1 LPHRNAESALNRW
14 SHQHWLLAGL
24 FAFLGTTLIAIV
36 PGFAS
41 AMRQPAVKIT
51 RTTLSLP
58 LPPSNRTASAE
69 PASGWQFVRVR
80 SGQTLGSVFAEQ
92 HQSNALMNQLLQAS
106 SSDNALIHLREGQEF
121 AFNLDADNHLKAFR
135 YDRDDNNRV
144 ELVVDKNQVHE
155 TVTPR
160 QVEHRIEVTA
170 GTITSSLYA
179 DGARV
184 GLSSAA
190 INEMA
195 NIFKYDIDFVQD
207 LRDGDQFQVVYDDIY
222 RDGQRVGNGGIVGAT
237 FVNRGKRFT
246 AFRYEH
252 GGQVEYFDDTGRPLK
267 KTLLRIPIEF
277 ARLSSTFGMR
287 EHPILGRMRMHK
299 GVDYAAPTGT
309 PIMAAGDARVKFVGW
324 KNGYGRCVELD
335 HGQGRSTFY
344 GHMSAWGKYSIGQHV
359 NQGAI
364 IGYVGMTGL
373 ATGPHLH
380 YEFRVNEVQVNPLSV
395 TMPKPEPLAG
405 NELMAFRLATAPAMA
420 KLQLIEK
427 NTRVALR

>member
-1 LPHRNAESALNRW
+1 LPHRIAESALNRW
-14 SHQHWLLAGL
+14 SRQHWILAGVA
-24 FAFLGTTLIAIV
+24 AFLGTLLIAIV
-36 PGFAS
+36 PGFAN
-41 AMRQPAVKIT
+41 AMRQPAVKISH
-51 RTTLSLP
+51 TTFELP
-58 LPPSNRTASAE
+58 LPPSEQGAG

-80 SGQTLGSVFAEQ
+80 SGQTLGAVFAEQ
-92 HQSNALMNQLLQAS
+92 HQSSALMNRLLAAS
-106 SSDNALIHLREGQEF
+106 GSPAALTHLREGQEF
-121 AFNLDADNHLKAFR
+121 AFNLDGDNQLKAFR
-135 YDRDDNNRV
+135 FDRDDNNRV
-144 ELVVDKNQVHE
+144 ELTVDHDQVRA
-155 TVTPR
+155 TVIPR

-195 NIFKYDIDFVQD
+195 NVFKYDIDFVED

-222 RDGQRVGNGGIVGAT
+222 RDGQRVGSGGIVGAT

-246 AFRYEH
+246 AFRFEH
-252 GGQVEYFDDTGRPLK
+252 DGKAEFFDETGRPLR
-267 KTLLRIPIEF
+267 KTLMRIPIEF

-287 EHPILGRMRMHK
+287 NHPVLGRMRMHK
-299 GVDYAAPTGT
+299 GVDYAARTGT

-324 KNGYGRCVELD
+324 KNGYGRCLELD

-344 GHMSAWGKYSIGQHV
+344 GHMSAWGKYSVGQHV

-380 YEFRVNEVQVNPLSV
+380 YEFRVNGTQVNPLSV
-395 TMPKPEPLAG
+395 TMPQPLPLSGAQ
-405 NELMAFRLATAPAMA
+405 LVAFRAATAPAIA
-420 KLQLIEK
+420 KLQLLEK

>member
-1 LPHRNAESALNRW
+1 LSNRIAESALSRW

-24 FAFLGTTLIAIV
+24 FAFLGTLLIAIV

-41 AMRQPAVKIT
+41 AMRQPAVKISQ
-51 RTTLSLP
+51 TTFALP
-58 LPPSNRTASAE
+58 LPPSEQGAG
-69 PASGWQFVRVR
+69 PASGWQFVHVR
-80 SGQTLGSVFAEQ
+80 SGQTLGAVFAEQ
-92 HQSNALMNQLLQAS
+92 HQPNALMNRLLQAAG
-106 SSDNALIHLREGQEF
+106 SDNALIHLREGQEF

-144 ELVVDKNQVHE
+144 ELAIDNEQIHA
-155 TVTPR
+155 TVIPR

-207 LRDGDQFQVVYDDIY
+207 LREGDQFQVVYDDIY

-237 FVNRGKRFT
+237 FINRGKRFT
-246 AFRYEH
+246 AFRFEH
-252 GGQVEYFDDTGRPLK
+252 GGQVEYFDDSGRPLK

-309 PIMAAGDARVKFVGW
+309 PIMAAGDGRVKFLGW
-324 KNGYGRCVELD
+324 KNGYGRCVEVD

-344 GHMSAWGKYSIGQHV
+344 GHMSAWGKYSVGQHV

-395 TMPKPEPLAG
+395 TMPKPEPLSG
-405 NELMAFRLATAPAMA
+405 NELVAFRLATAPAVA

-427 NTRVALR
+427 NTAIALR

>member
-1 LPHRNAESALNRW
+1 LPHLARSALDRW
-14 SHQHWLLAGL
+14 SHKHWLLAGL
-24 FAFLGTTLIAIV
+24 FVFLGTSLIAIV
-36 PGFAS
+36 PGFAN
-41 AMRQPAVKIT
+41 ATRQPASKIAQ
-51 RTTLSLP
+51 TTLALP
-58 LPPSNRTASAE
+58 LPPSRQTAAE

-80 SGQTLGSVFAEQ
+80 SGQTVGAVFAEQ
-92 HQSNALMNQLLQAS
+92 HLPGALMNRILQAS
-106 SSDNALIHLREGQEF
+106 SDDKALTHLREGQEF
-121 AFNLDADNHLKAFR
+121 AFNLDADNQLKAFR

-144 ELVVDKNQVHE
+144 DVTVANDQVRE

-160 QVEHRIEVTA
+160 QVEHRIEVAA

-190 INEMA
+190 INQMA
-195 NIFKYDIDFVQD
+195 DIFKYDIDFVED

-222 RDGQRVGNGGIVGAT
+222 RDGQRVGNGGIIGAT
-237 FVNRGKRFT
+237 FINRGQRFT
-246 AFRYEH
+246 AFRFEQN
-252 GGQVEYFDDTGRPLK
+252 GQVGYFDDTGRPLK
-267 KTLLRIPIEF
+267 KVLLRIPIEF

-309 PIMAAGDARVKFVGW
+309 PIMAAGDARVKFLGW

-344 GHMSAWGKYSIGQHV
+344 GHMSAWGKYSVGQHV

-395 TMPKPEPLAG
+395 TMPKPEPLSG
-405 NELMAFRLATAPAMA
+405 NALMAFRLATAPALA

>member
-1 LPHRNAESALNRW
+1 LPHRIASSALNRW
-14 SHQHWLLAGL
+14 SHKHWILAGL
-24 FAFLGTTLIAIV
+24 FAFLGTLLIAIV
-36 PGFAS
+36 PGFAN
-41 AMRQPAVKIT
+41 AMRQPAVKIGQ
-51 RTTLSLP
+51 TTLDLP
-58 LPPSNRTASAE
+58 LPPTDLEAGAA

-80 SGQTLGSVFAEQ
+80 SGQTLGAIFAEQ
-92 HQSNALMNQLLQAS
+92 HLTSALMNRVLAAS
-106 SSDNALIHLREGQEF
+106 SSDNALTHLREGQEL
-121 AFNLDADNHLKAFR
+121 AFNLDATNQLKAFR
-135 YDRDDNNRV
+135 FDRDDSNRV
-144 ELVVDKNQVHE
+144 EITVDNNQAKE

-160 QVEHRIEVTA
+160 QIEHRIEVTA

-195 NIFKYDIDFVQD
+195 NVFKYDIDFVED

-237 FVNRGKRFT
+237 FINRGKRFT
-246 AFRYEH
+246 AFRFEH
-252 GGQVEYFDDTGRPLK
+252 NGQIEYFDESGRSLK

-344 GHMSAWGKYSIGQHV
+344 GHMSAWGKEKVGQSIGQ
-359 NQGAI
+359 GSI

-380 YEFRVNEVQVNPLSV
+380 YEFRVNGNQINPLSV
-395 TMPKPEPLAG
+395 TMPKPEPLG
-405 NELMAFRLATAPAMA
+405 GDELMRFRLATAPAMA
-420 KLQLIEK
+420 KMLLIEK
-427 NTRVALR
+427 NTRVAIR

>member
-1 LPHRNAESALNRW
+1 MPHPIAKNALDRW
-14 SHQHWLLAGL
+14 SHKHWLLAGL

-36 PGFAS
+36 PGFAN
-41 AMRQPAVKIT
+41 AMRQPASKVA
-51 RTTLSLP
+51 RTTLALP
-58 LPPSNRTASAE
+58 LPPSSKAAGAE
-69 PASGWQFVRVR
+69 SASGWQFVRVR
-80 SGQTLGSVFAEQ
+80 SGQTLGAVFAEQ
-92 HQSNALMNQLLQAS
+92 HQPSALMNRILQAS
-106 SSDNALIHLREGQEF
+106 SSDNALTHLREGQEF

-144 ELVVDKNQVHE
+144 ELTVANDQVSE
-155 TVTPR
+155 KVTPR

-184 GLSSAA
+184 GLSNAA

-195 NIFKYDIDFVQD
+195 NIFKYDIDFVED

-237 FVNRGKRFT
+237 FINRGKRFT
-246 AFRYEH
+246 AFRFEH
-252 GGQVEYFDDTGRPLK
+252 GGQVEYFDENGSPLK

-277 ARLSSTFGMR
+277 ARLTSTFGMR
-287 EHPILGRMRMHK
+287 NHPILGRMRMHK
-299 GVDYAAPTGT
+299 GVDYAAPSGT
-309 PIMAAGDARVKFVGW
+309 PIMAAGDARVKFLGW

-364 IGYVGMTGL
+364 IGYVGMSGL

-380 YEFRVNEVQVNPLSV
+380 YEFRVNETQVNPLSV
-395 TMPKPEPLAG
+395 TMPKPLPLAG
-405 NELMAFRLATAPAMA
+405 NELVAFRLTTAPAIA
-420 KLQLIEK
+420 KLQLLEK
-427 NTRVALR
+427 NTRVAIR

>member
-1 LPHRNAESALNRW
+1 MSAC
-14 SHQHWLLAGL
+14 
-24 FAFLGTTLIAIV
+24 LGTLLIAIV
-36 PGFAS
+36 PGFAN
-41 AMRQPAVKIT
+41 AMRQPVTKVS
-51 RTTLSLP
+51 RTTLALP
-58 LPPSNRTASAE
+58 LPPSEHSSA
-69 PASGWQFVRVR
+69 PAGGWQFVRVR
-80 SGQTLGSVFAEQ
+80 NGQTLGAVFAEQ
-92 HQSNALMNQLLQAS
+92 HQSNAIMNRLLQAS
-106 SSDNALIHLREGQEF
+106 GSPMALTHLREGQEF
-121 AFNLDADNHLKAFR
+121 AFNLDANNQLNAFR
-135 YDRDDNNRV
+135 FDRDDNNRV
-144 ELVVDKNQVHE
+144 ELRVDHDQVRA
-155 TVTPR
+155 TVIPR

-195 NIFKYDIDFVQD
+195 NVFKYDIDFVED
-207 LRDGDQFQVVYDDIY
+207 LRDGDQFQVVYDDVY
-222 RDGQRVGNGGIVGAT
+222 RDGQRIGSGGIIGAT
-237 FVNRGKRFT
+237 FINRGKRYT
-246 AFRYEH
+246 AFRFDH
-252 GGQVEYFDDTGRPLK
+252 GGQSEFFDENGSPLK
-267 KTLLRIPIEF
+267 KVLMRIPIEF

-287 EHPILGRMRMHK
+287 NHPVLGRMRMHK

-324 KNGYGRCVELD
+324 KNGYGRCLELD

-344 GHMSAWGKYSIGQHV
+344 GHMSAWGKYSVGQHV

-395 TMPKPEPLAG
+395 TMPKPLPLSG
-405 NELMAFRLATAPAMA
+405 GELVAFRLATAPAVA
-420 KLQLIEK
+420 KLQLVEK

>member
-1 LPHRNAESALNRW
+1 LSNRIAESALSRW
-14 SHQHWLLAGL
+14 SHKHWLLAGL
-24 FAFLGTTLIAIV
+24 FAFLGTLLIAIV
-36 PGFAS
+36 PGFAN
-41 AMRQPAVKIT
+41 AMRQPAVRISQST
-51 RTTLSLP
+51 FALP
-58 LPPSNRTASAE
+58 LPPSTQGAG

-80 SGQTLGSVFAEQ
+80 SGQTLGAVFAEQ
-92 HQSNALMNQLLQAS
+92 HQTNAMMNRILQAS
-106 SSDNALIHLREGQEF
+106 TSDNALTHLREGQEF
-121 AFNLDADNHLKAFR
+121 AFNLDADNQLKAFR

-144 ELVVDKNQVHE
+144 EVTIDKDQVRE
-155 TVTPR
+155 TLIPR

-184 GLSSAA
+184 GLSSGA

-195 NIFKYDIDFVQD
+195 NIFKYDIDFVED

-246 AFRYEH
+246 AFRFEH
-252 GGQVEYFDDTGRPLK
+252 NGQVEYFDENGNSLK

-277 ARLSSTFGMR
+277 ARLTSTFGMR
-287 EHPILGRMRMHK
+287 HHPVLGRMRMHK
-299 GVDYAAPTGT
+299 GVDYAASSGT

-359 NQGAI
+359 SQGAV

-395 TMPKPEPLAG
+395 TMPKPMPLAG
-405 NELMAFRLATAPAMA
+405 NELVAFRRATAPAIA
-420 KLQLIEK
+420 KLQLLEK